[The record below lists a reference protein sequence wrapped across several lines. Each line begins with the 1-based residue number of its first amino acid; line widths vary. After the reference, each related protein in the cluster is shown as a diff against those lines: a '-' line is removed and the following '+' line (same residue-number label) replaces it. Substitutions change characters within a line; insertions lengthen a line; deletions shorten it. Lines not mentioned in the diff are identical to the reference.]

1 MNSFLKLKKI
11 SKHFN
16 IEKKIKVLKNLSY
29 NFNKG
34 KIYALIGPSG
44 SGKST
49 LLNLISLIDRPSHGS
64 IKFNDEIVN
73 FSNNKNNDIFRA
85 KSIGIVY
92 QQNNLLPDFT
102 TLENV
107 YLASLSINNNKN
119 TAVTKAKDLLS
130 KIGLSNRLNHFPS
143 QLSGGECQRVAIVRA
158 IINDPEII
166 LADEPT
172 GSLDLNTAKE
182 IFQLLNNQKKPN
194 RLIIFATHNRF
205 FANKADCLLEM
216 TDGSIKTTYAW
227 DYQPKF

>member
-1 MNSFLKLKKI
+1 MNNFLELKNI

-16 IEKKIKVLKNLSY
+16 IDKKIKVLKNLSY
-29 NFNKG
+29 NFDKG
-34 KIYALIGPSG
+34 KMYSLMGPSG

-49 LLNLISLIDRPSHGS
+49 LLNLISLIDRPSLGS
-64 IKFNDEIVN
+64 IKFNDKLVN

-85 KSIGIVY
+85 KNIGIVY
-92 QQNNLLPDFT
+92 QQNNLLADFT
-102 TLENV
+102 ALENV
-107 YLASLSINNNKN
+107 YLANLSINNDKDS
-119 TAVTKAKDLLS
+119 AITKAKVLLK

-143 QLSGGECQRVAIVRA
+143 QLSGGECQRVAIARA

-182 IFQLLNNQKKPN
+182 IFELLNNQKKPD

-205 FANKADCLLEM
+205 FADKADYLLEII
-216 TDGSIKTTYAW
+216 DGSVKTINV
-227 DYQPKF
+227 

>member
-1 MNSFLKLKKI
+1 MNSFLQLKNI

-16 IEKKIKVLKNLSY
+16 TDKKIKVLKNLSY

-34 KIYALIGPSG
+34 KMYALMGPSG

-49 LLNLISLIDRPSHGS
+49 LLNLISLIDRPSIGS
-64 IKFNDEIVN
+64 IQFDENIVN
-73 FSNNKNNDIFRA
+73 FDNNKKNDLFRA
-85 KSIGIVY
+85 KNIGIVY

-102 TLENV
+102 ALENV
-107 YLASLSINNNKN
+107 YLANLSIDNDRE
-119 TAVTKAKDLLS
+119 AASTKAKALLK

-143 QLSGGECQRVAIVRA
+143 QLSGGECQRISIARA

-182 IFQLLNNQKKPN
+182 IFQLLNNQKNPN

-216 TDGSIKTTYAW
+216 TNGSVKTINV
-227 DYQPKF
+227 

>member
-1 MNSFLKLKKI
+1 MNNFLELKNI

-16 IEKKIKVLKNLSY
+16 IDKKIKVLKNLSY

-34 KIYALIGPSG
+34 KMYSLIGPSG

-49 LLNLISLIDRPSHGS
+49 LLNLISLIDRPSIGS
-64 IKFNDEIVN
+64 IKFNDKLVN

-85 KSIGIVY
+85 KNIGIVY
-92 QQNNLLPDFT
+92 QQNNLLADFT
-102 TLENV
+102 ALENV
-107 YLASLSINNNKN
+107 YLANLSINNDKDS
-119 TAVTKAKDLLS
+119 AITKAKVLLK

-143 QLSGGECQRVAIVRA
+143 QLSGGECQRVAIARA

-182 IFQLLNNQKKPN
+182 IFELLNNQKKPD

-205 FANKADCLLEM
+205 FADKADCLLEI
-216 TDGSIKTTYAW
+216 TDGSVKTINV
-227 DYQPKF
+227 

>member
-1 MNSFLKLKKI
+1 MNNFLRLKNI

-16 IEKKIKVLKNLSY
+16 NEKKIKVLKDLSY
-29 NFNKG
+29 DFNKG
-34 KIYALIGPSG
+34 KTYALMGPSG

-49 LLNLISLIDRPSHGS
+49 LLNLISLIDRPTYGS
-64 IKFNDEIVN
+64 IKFNDDNVN
-73 FSNNKNNDIFRA
+73 FTNNKKNDIFRA
-85 KSIGIVY
+85 KNIGIVY

-102 TLENV
+102 ALENV
-107 YLASLSINNNKN
+107 YLANLSINNNKDI
-119 TAVTKAKDLLS
+119 AMTKAKDLLRR
-130 KIGLSNRLNHFPS
+130 IGLSNRLNHFPS
-143 QLSGGECQRVAIVRA
+143 QLSGGECQRVAIARA
-158 IINDPEII
+158 IINDPDII

-216 TDGSIKTTYAW
+216 ANGSVKTINA
-227 DYQPKF
+227 